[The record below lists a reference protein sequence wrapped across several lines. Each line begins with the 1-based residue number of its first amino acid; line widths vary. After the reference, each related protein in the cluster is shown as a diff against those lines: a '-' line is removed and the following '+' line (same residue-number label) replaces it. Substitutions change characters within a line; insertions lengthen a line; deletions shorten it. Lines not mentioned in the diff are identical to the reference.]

1 MSGSREIQL
10 GKLLTANGL
19 WLAVAES
26 CTGGMLGHLITNV
39 PGSSSYFKGGVIAYA
54 NEIKVG
60 ILGVPTETLD
70 SYGAVS
76 EQTVLEMARGVRS
89 LFKADIGISVS
100 GIAGP
105 DGGTEEKPVGMVW
118 IGLSSPKLDQAEVSM
133 FSGDRREIKEQTTQ
147 SAMQM
152 AIRYLSGEK

>member
-1 MSGSREIQL
+1 MSISREMQL
-10 GKLLTANGL
+10 GELLSENSL

-54 NEIKVG
+54 NEIKMG
-60 ILGVPTETLD
+60 ILEVSEETLD

-76 EQTVLEMARGVRS
+76 NETVLEMAKGVRTA
-89 LFKADIGISVS
+89 LKADIGISVS

-105 DGGTEEKPVGMVW
+105 DGGTEGKPVGTVW
-118 IGLSSPKLDQAEVSM
+118 VGLSTPKLDKAEVFL
-133 FSGDRREIKEQTTQ
+133 FSGDRQDIKEQAAQ

-152 AIRYLSGEK
+152 AISYLSEE

>member
-1 MSGSREIQL
+1 MTE
-10 GKLLTANGL
+10 NGL

-54 NEIKVG
+54 NEIKLG
-60 ILGVPTETLD
+60 ILGVHSETLD

-89 LFKADIGISVS
+89 LFNADIGISVS

-105 DGGTEEKPVGMVW
+105 DGGTEEKPVGTVW
-118 IGLSSPKLDQAEVSM
+118 IGLSTPKLDQAEVYM
-133 FSGDRREIKEQTTQ
+133 FSGDRREIKEQATQ
-147 SAMQM
+147 FAMQM
-152 AIRYLSGEK
+152 AIRYISRED